1 MRTVKPFENVDNK
14 YTRVHNYVLDVL
26 MPREQKST
34 LCVLL
39 VAIRCTVGWQK
50 DADRISLSQF
60 EKRTGLARNTVIR
73 ALRNC
78 LSQGYLL
85 RFSDDAGNYLYTLN
99 QDFETAAVEEGGA
112 IIAPLDAEVARLS
125 RQPSATIAPEV
136 ARLSRPQKK
145 KERTKKSKNT
155 TNKERAA
162 AAKTALPLGG
172 GGVKLSPQAKLF
184 LDFGISLNPKTIP
197 LLDESVEAIQGWI
210 DYVNGQGD
218 IKNKQGRV
226 VTGLCSGYQPPRHGS
241 EDAADPAVSEH
252 RAKRTV
258 QL

>member
-112 IIAPLDAEVARLS
+112 TIAPEVARLS
-125 RQPSATIAPEV
+125 RHPSATIAPEV

>member
-99 QDFETAAVEEGGA
+99 QDFETAAVEEGG
-112 IIAPLDAEVARLS
+112 
-125 RQPSATIAPEV
+125 ATIAPEV